1 MDTPNK
7 HEPVT
12 SLDPAFPSF
21 QDCPAA
27 QRALDYYLKP
37 GVATAQAEQRFF
49 DVNRNI
55 SGEEAL
61 VHACDLLRC
70 AAATAHES
78 ANRLNGSNRDLAFSV
93 VHMIDLVKVMLD
105 RSLDGYPLAKR
116 CAQNGATNAGHGKK
130 FSNRCDKI
138 I

>member
-1 MDTPNK
+1 METPNK
-7 HEPVT
+7 NEPT
-12 SLDPAFPSF
+12 IPSDGTFPSF

-37 GVATAQAEQRFF
+37 SITDAQAEHRFF

-70 AAATAHES
+70 AAATANES
-78 ANRLNGSNRDLAFSV
+78 ARQLTGSSRDLAFSV

-105 RSLDGYPLAKR
+105 RSLDGYAAR
-116 CAQNGATNAGHGKK
+116 
-130 FSNRCDKI
+130 
-138 I
+138 

>member
-1 MDTPNK
+1 MDIPNK
-7 HEPVT
+7 DEPSST
-12 SLDPAFPSF
+12 FDGAFPSL

-37 GVATAQAEQRFF
+37 GVSDAQAEHRFF

-78 ANRLNGSNRDLAFSV
+78 ANRLQGSSRDLAFSV
-93 VHMIDLVKVMLD
+93 VHMIDLVKVMID
-105 RSLDGYPLAKR
+105 RSLDGYPTR
-116 CAQNGATNAGHGKK
+116 
-130 FSNRCDKI
+130 
-138 I
+138 

>member
-1 MDTPNK
+1 MDRPNNDETT
-7 HEPVT
+7 HPFDSTFT
-12 SLDPAFPSF
+12 SL

-37 GVATAQAEQRFF
+37 GISKASTEHRFF

-55 SGEEAL
+55 SAEEAL

-70 AAATAHES
+70 AAATAQES
-78 ANRLNGSNRDLAFSV
+78 ASRLQGSNRDLAFSV

-105 RSLDGYPLAKR
+105 RSLDGYPTR
-116 CAQNGATNAGHGKK
+116 
-130 FSNRCDKI
+130 
-138 I
+138 